1 MSLLGKNLLKVLGVL
16 MVGTILGIG
25 IYQGKDYIQSQP
37 VYSSFD
43 DAKPYEKITVVNEAQ
58 PLKPTIVPAVEPV
71 NPETL
76 KVLTLRPDN
85 TLIFNEVVT
94 DDSVAKFQ
102 LKLNEMSNKLPASQE
117 IILVLYTPGG
127 SVDAGMLLID
137 SVKAVPQKVK
147 TLTIFA
153 ASMGFQFVQNLDERM
168 IIPSGVLMSHR
179 ATLGLQGELDGEFDV
194 RLNSIRR
201 QVRYM
206 DQIAANRMKMPLD
219 AYKNLIRDEYWVHGF
234 ESVEDRAADKLI
246 LARCGKEMTG
256 TEEKE
261 IPTFFGPI
269 TVVFSKCP
277 LITAPLEIKFD
288 KLAPEGLPEMKTYM
302 SLLYQDPKEFFH
314 TYIKT
319 EKFMQVLVNKK
330 K

>member
-1 MSLLGKNLLKVLGVL
+1 MSLLGKNLLKALGVL

-25 IYQGKDYIQSQP
+25 IYNGKDYIQSQP
-37 VYSSFD
+37 AYSSFED
-43 DAKPYEKITVVNEAQ
+43 SKPYEKITVVNDAP
-58 PLKPTIVPAVEPV
+58 PLKPTIGPAVEAQ

-94 DDSVAKFQ
+94 DESVAKFQ
-102 LKLNEMSNKLPASQE
+102 LKLNEMSNKLPANQE

-127 SVDAGMLLID
+127 SVDAGMLMID
-137 SVKAVPQKVK
+137 SIKAVPQKVK

-179 ATLGLQGELDGEFDV
+179 ATLGLEGELDGEFDV

-206 DQIAANRMKMPLD
+206 DQIAANRMKMPLEE
-219 AYKNLIRDEYWVHGF
+219 YKNLIRDEYWVHGF

-261 IPTFFGPI
+261 FQTFFGPVKV
-269 TVVFSKCP
+269 TFSKCP
-277 LITAPLEIKFD
+277 LITAPLSVKFEQ
-288 KLAPEGLPEMKTYM
+288 LAPEGVSEMKTYM
-302 SLLYQDPKEFFH
+302 SLLYQNPKEFFK

-319 EKFMQVLVNKK
+319 EKYLKVLVNKK
-330 K
+330 N

>member
-1 MSLLGKNLLKVLGVL
+1 MSILVKNLLKASVVLI
-16 MVGTILGIG
+16 VGTLLGIG
-25 IYQGKDYIQSQP
+25 IYQGKEYIQNQP
-37 VYSSFD
+37 VFSSYD
-43 DAKPYEKITVVNEAQ
+43 DVKPYEKITVVNEQ
-58 PLKPTIVPAVEPV
+58 KPIKPDVGPAVEPV
-71 NPETL
+71 NPDEL

-85 TLIFNEVVT
+85 TLVFNEVVT
-94 DDSVAKFQ
+94 DEAVAKFQ
-102 LKLNEMSNKLPASQE
+102 LKVNEMSNKLPANQE

-137 SVKAVPQKVK
+137 TLKAIPQKVK

-153 ASMGFQFVQNLDERM
+153 ASMGFQFVQNLDERL
-168 IIPSGVLMSHR
+168 IIPSGVLISHR

-201 QVRYM
+201 QIQYM
-206 DQIAANRMKMPLD
+206 DKIAANRMKMSID
-219 AYKNLIRDEYWVHGF
+219 AYKTLIRDEYWVHGF

-246 LARCGKEMTG
+246 LARCGKEMIG

-261 IPTFFGPI
+261 LMTFFGPI
-269 TVVFSKCP
+269 KVVFSKCP

-288 KLAPEGLPEMKTYM
+288 NLTPEGLPEMKTYM
-302 SLLYQDPKEFFH
+302 GLLYQDPKEFFH

-319 EKFMQVLVNKK
+319 EKFMKVLINKK
-330 K
+330 N